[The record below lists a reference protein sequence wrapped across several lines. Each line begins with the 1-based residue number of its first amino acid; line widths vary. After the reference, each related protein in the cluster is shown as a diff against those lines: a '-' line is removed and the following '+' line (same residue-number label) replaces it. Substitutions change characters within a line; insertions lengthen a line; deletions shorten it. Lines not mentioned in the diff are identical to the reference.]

1 MQIKAEQLARR
12 RQELIAR
19 CEAQRSA
26 MAMHTRSL
34 SHTASALDS
43 ALGIL
48 GRIRRHPGWIVG
60 LVVAIIAI
68 KPRRLSAIFHGSA
81 TALRTLRT
89 VAPLVQILRA
99 RH

>member
-81 TALRTLRT
+81 TALRT